1 MKKTANKRFFSFVSG
16 GPERI
21 RTAVEA
27 FAELCLATRPQ
38 DPFLSHFCSKTTT
51 IRFFATSIVKS
62 VAKIKQSK
70 EF

>member
-1 MKKTANKRFFSFVSG
+1 LNGEACLSIALNISKRKDYQIGSLSG

-38 DPFLSHFCSKTTT
+38 DHFTGGKNSANKV
-51 IRFFATSIVKS
+51 ILKF
-62 VAKIKQSK
+62 
-70 EF
+70 